1 MKKLIGYVRVS
12 SEISKIKGNSINN
25 QINKVNNFC
34 NLNDYELVDVLKD
47 EGKSGME
54 FSKRDGYLELI
65 NRCKNENINGVVV
78 YCLSR
83 LGRRMKDIIDVME
96 LFNNNDIEFYSVK
109 ENINNK
115 DIMGKLMMNILMS
128 FNEFEVDNIR
138 ERIIDVKRNNKENG
152 LVYGKLMFGKDKNGK
167 LLIDN
172 ISEMKVISYMKGLRS
187 KGWSYFRISDRL
199 NEKGIVSKS
208 GGKWYGMSV
217 SNVLSYYSQYMTN

>member
-12 SEISKIKGNSINN
+12 SEISKVKGNSINN

-65 NRCKNENINGVVV
+65 NRCKTENINGVVV

-96 LFNNNDIEFYSVK
+96 LFNKNDIEFYSVK

-152 LVYGKLMFGKDKNGK
+152 LVYGKLMFGKDKDGK
-167 LLIDN
+167 LLINN
-172 ISEMKVISYMKGLRS
+172 ISEMKVVSYMKGLRS

-217 SNVLSYYSQYMTN
+217 SNVLSYY

>member
-65 NRCKNENINGVVV
+65 NRCKTENINGVVV

-96 LFNNNDIEFYSVK
+96 LFNKNDIEFYSVK

-172 ISEMKVISYMKGLRS
+172 ISEMKVVSYMKGLRS

-217 SNVLSYYSQYMTN
+217 RNVLSYY

>member
-12 SEISKIKGNSINN
+12 SEVSKIKVNSINN
-25 QINKVNNFC
+25 QINKVNDFC
-34 NLNDYELVDVLKD
+34 NLNDYQLVDVLKD

-54 FSKRDGYLELI
+54 YSKRDGYKELI
-65 NRCKNENINGVVV
+65 NRCKCENINGVVV

-96 LFNNNDIEFYSVK
+96 MFNKNDIEFYSVK

-128 FNEFEVDNIR
+128 FNEFEVDNIK

-152 LVYGKLMFGKDKNGK
+152 LVYGKLMYGKDKMGK

-172 ISEMKVISYMKGLRS
+172 ISEMKTIRYMKTLRG

-199 NEKGIVSKS
+199 NERGIKSKS

-217 SNVLSYYSQYMTN
+217 RNVISYYS

>member
-25 QINKVNNFC
+25 QINKVSDFC
-34 NLNDYELVDVLKD
+34 SLNDYELVDIIKD

-54 FSKRDGYLELI
+54 YSKRDGYLELI
-65 NRCKNENINGVVV
+65 NKCKTDNIDGVVV

-83 LGRRMKDIIDVME
+83 LGRKMKDIIDVME
-96 LFNNNDIEFYSVK
+96 MFNSNNIEFYSVK

-152 LVYGKLMFGKDKNGK
+152 LVYGKLMYGKDKDGK
-167 LLIDN
+167 KLIDN
-172 ISEMKVISYMKGLRS
+172 LDEVKVISYMKTLRS

-199 NEKGIVSKS
+199 NEKNILGKS

-217 SNVLSYYSQYMTN
+217 SNVLSYYSM

>member
-12 SEISKIKGNSINN
+12 SEISKVKGNSINN

-65 NRCKNENINGVVV
+65 NRCKTENINGVVV

-96 LFNNNDIEFYSVK
+96 LFNKNDIEFYSVK

-172 ISEMKVISYMKGLRS
+172 ISEMKVVSYMKGLRS

-217 SNVLSYYSQYMTN
+217 SNVLSYY

>member
-25 QINKVNNFC
+25 QINKVNDFC

-65 NRCKNENINGVVV
+65 NRCKTENINGVVV

-96 LFNNNDIEFYSVK
+96 LFNKNDIEFYSVK

-152 LVYGKLMFGKDKNGK
+152 LVYGKLMYGKDKDGK

-172 ISEMKVISYMKGLRS
+172 ISEIKVVSYMKGLRS

-217 SNVLSYYSQYMTN
+217 RNVLSYYSI

>member
-12 SEISKIKGNSINN
+12 SNISKLKGNSISN
-25 QINKVNNFC
+25 QISKVKDFC
-34 NLNDYELVDVLKD
+34 GLNDYELVDIMKD

-54 FSKRDGYLELI
+54 YSKRDGYLELI
-65 NRCKNENINGVVV
+65 NKCKTDNIDGVVV

-96 LFNNNDIEFYSVK
+96 MFNSNDIEFYSVK

-152 LVYGKLMFGKDKNGK
+152 LVYGKLMYGKNKDGK
-167 LLIDN
+167 KLIDN
-172 ISEMKVISYMKGLRS
+172 IDEMKIIRYMKTLRS
-187 KGWSYFRISDRL
+187 KGWSYFRISDKL
-199 NEKGIVSKS
+199 NEKNIIGKS

-217 SNVLSYYSQYMTN
+217 RNVLSYYSM

>member
-1 MKKLIGYVRVS
+1 MNKKLIGYVRVS

-25 QINKVNNFC
+25 QINKVNDFC

-65 NRCKNENINGVVV
+65 NRCKSENINGVVV

-83 LGRRMKDIIDVME
+83 LGMRMKDIIDVME
-96 LFNNNDIEFYSVK
+96 MFNKNDIEFYSVK

-172 ISEMKVISYMKGLRS
+172 ISEMKVVSYMKGLRS

-217 SNVLSYYSQYMTN
+217 SNVLSYYSI

>member
-1 MKKLIGYVRVS
+1 MNKKLIGYVRVS

-25 QINKVNNFC
+25 QINKVNDFC

-54 FSKRDGYLELI
+54 YSKRDGYLELI
-65 NRCKNENINGVVV
+65 NRCKTENINGVVV

-96 LFNNNDIEFYSVK
+96 LFNKNDIEFYSVK

-128 FNEFEVDNIR
+128 FNDLKL
-138 ERIIDVKRNNKENG
+138 IILEKE
-152 LVYGKLMFGKDKNGK
+152 LLM
-167 LLIDN
+167 L
-172 ISEMKVISYMKGLRS
+172 
-187 KGWSYFRISDRL
+187 
-199 NEKGIVSKS
+199 KGIIK
-208 GGKWYGMSV
+208 KMDWYMV
-217 SNVLSYYSQYMTN
+217 N

>member
-1 MKKLIGYVRVS
+1 MNKKLIGYVRVS

-25 QINKVNNFC
+25 QINKVNDFC

-65 NRCKNENINGVVV
+65 NRCKSENINGVVV

-96 LFNNNDIEFYSVK
+96 LFNKNDIEFYSVK

-152 LVYGKLMFGKDKNGK
+152 LVYGKLMYGKDKDGK

-172 ISEMKVISYMKGLRS
+172 VDEMKVVRYMKMLRS
-187 KGWSYFRISDRL
+187 KGYSYFRISDRL
-199 NEKGIVSKS
+199 NEKSIVSKS
-208 GGKWYGMSV
+208 GGKWYGKSV
-217 SNVLSYYSQYMTN
+217 SNVLSYY

>member
-12 SEISKIKGNSINN
+12 SNISKLKGNSISN
-25 QINKVNNFC
+25 QISKVNDFC
-34 NLNDYELVDVLKD
+34 GLNDYELVDIIKD

-54 FSKRDGYLELI
+54 YSKRDGYLELI
-65 NRCKNENINGVVV
+65 NKCKTDNIDGVVV

-83 LGRRMKDIIDVME
+83 LGRKMKDIIDVME
-96 LFNNNDIEFYSVK
+96 MFNNNDIEFYSVK

-128 FNEFEVDNIR
+128 FNEFEVDSIR

-152 LVYGKLMFGKDKNGK
+152 LVYGKLMYGKDKDGK
-167 LLIDN
+167 LLIN
-172 ISEMKVISYMKGLRS
+172 NVSEMKVVSYMKGLRK

-199 NEKGIVSKS
+199 NDRGIISKS
-208 GGKWYGMSV
+208 GGKWYGKSV
-217 SNVLSYYSQYMTN
+217 SNVLSYY

>member
-1 MKKLIGYVRVS
+1 MSKKLIGYVRVS

-25 QINKVNNFC
+25 QINKVNDFC
-34 NLNDYELVDVLKD
+34 NLNDYQLVDVLKD

-54 FSKRDGYLELI
+54 YSKRDGYLELI
-65 NRCKNENINGVVV
+65 NRCKTENINGVVV

-83 LGRRMKDIIDVME
+83 LGRRMKDIIVVME
-96 LFNNNDIEFYSVK
+96 LFNKNDIEFYSVK

-152 LVYGKLMFGKDKNGK
+152 LVYGKLMFGKDKDGK

-172 ISEMKVISYMKGLRS
+172 ISEMKVVSYMKGLRS

-217 SNVLSYYSQYMTN
+217 SNVLSYYSI

>member
-1 MKKLIGYVRVS
+1 MSKKLIGYVRVS
-12 SEISKIKGNSINN
+12 SEVSKIKGNSINN
-25 QINKVNNFC
+25 QINKVSDFC
-34 NLNDYELVDVLKD
+34 SLNDYELVDVLKD

-65 NRCKNENINGVVV
+65 NRCKTENINGVVV

-96 LFNNNDIEFYSVK
+96 LFNKNDIEFYSVK

-152 LVYGKLMFGKDKNGK
+152 LVYGKLMFGKDKDGK
-167 LLIDN
+167 LLINN
-172 ISEMKVISYMKGLRS
+172 ISEMKVVSYMKGLRS

-217 SNVLSYYSQYMTN
+217 SNVLSYYS

>member
-1 MKKLIGYVRVS
+1 MNKKLIGYVRVS
-12 SEISKIKGNSINN
+12 SEISKIKGNAINN
-25 QINKVNNFC
+25 QINKVNDFC

-54 FSKRDGYLELI
+54 YSKRDGYLELI
-65 NRCKNENINGVVV
+65 DRCKNENINGVVV

-96 LFNNNDIEFYSVK
+96 LFNKNDIEFYSVK

-152 LVYGKLMFGKDKNGK
+152 LVYGKLMYGKDKDGK

-172 ISEMKVISYMKGLRS
+172 KDEMKVIRYMKMLRS
-187 KGWSYFRISDRL
+187 KGYSYFRISDRL
-199 NEKGIVSKS
+199 NDKSIVSKN

-217 SNVLSYYSQYMTN
+217 K

>member
-1 MKKLIGYVRVS
+1 MNKKLIGYVRVS

-25 QINKVNNFC
+25 QINKVNDFC

-65 NRCKNENINGVVV
+65 NRCKTENINGVVV

-96 LFNNNDIEFYSVK
+96 LFNKNDIEFYSVK

-138 ERIIDVKRNNKENG
+138 ERIMDVKRNNKENG
-152 LVYGKLMFGKDKNGK
+152 LVYGKLMFGKDKDGK

-172 ISEMKVISYMKGLRS
+172 ISEMKVVSYMKGLRS

-217 SNVLSYYSQYMTN
+217 SNVLSYYSI

>member
-12 SEISKIKGNSINN
+12 SNISKLKGNSISN
-25 QINKVNNFC
+25 QISKVKDFC
-34 NLNDYELVDVLKD
+34 GLNDYELVDIMKD

-54 FSKRDGYLELI
+54 YSKRDGYLELI
-65 NRCKNENINGVVV
+65 NKCKTDNIDGVVV

-96 LFNNNDIEFYSVK
+96 MFNSNDIEFYSVK

-152 LVYGKLMFGKDKNGK
+152 LVYGKLMYGKNKDGK
-167 LLIDN
+167 KLIDN
-172 ISEMKVISYMKGLRS
+172 IDEMKVIRYMKTLRS
-187 KGWSYFRISDRL
+187 KGWSYFRISDKL
-199 NEKGIVSKS
+199 NEKNIIGKS

-217 SNVLSYYSQYMTN
+217 RNVLSYYSM

>member
-1 MKKLIGYVRVS
+1 MSKKLIGYVRVS

-25 QINKVNNFC
+25 QINKVNDFC

-65 NRCKNENINGVVV
+65 NRCKTENINGVVV

-96 LFNNNDIEFYSVK
+96 LFNKNDIEFYSVK

-152 LVYGKLMFGKDKNGK
+152 LVYGKLMFGKDKDGK

-172 ISEMKVISYMKGLRS
+172 ISEMKVVSYMKGLRS

-217 SNVLSYYSQYMTN
+217 SNVLSYYS

>member
-12 SEISKIKGNSINN
+12 SNISKLKGNSISN
-25 QINKVNNFC
+25 QINKVKDFC
-34 NLNDYELVDVLKD
+34 GLNDYELVDIMKD

-54 FSKRDGYLELI
+54 YSKRDGYLELI
-65 NRCKNENINGVVV
+65 NKCKTDNIDGVVV

-96 LFNNNDIEFYSVK
+96 MFNSNDIEFYSVK

-152 LVYGKLMFGKDKNGK
+152 LVYGKLMYGKNKDGK
-167 LLIDN
+167 KLIDN
-172 ISEMKVISYMKGLRS
+172 IDEMKVIRYMKTLRS
-187 KGWSYFRISDRL
+187 KGWSYFRISDKL
-199 NEKGIVSKS
+199 NDKNIIGKS

-217 SNVLSYYSQYMTN
+217 RNVLSYYSM

>member
-12 SEISKIKGNSINN
+12 SEISKVKGNSINN

-65 NRCKNENINGVVV
+65 NRCKTENINGVVV

-96 LFNNNDIEFYSVK
+96 LFNKNNIEFYSVK

-172 ISEMKVISYMKGLRS
+172 ISEMKVVSYMKGLRS

-217 SNVLSYYSQYMTN
+217 SNVLSYYS

>member
-65 NRCKNENINGVVV
+65 NRCKTENINGVVV

-96 LFNNNDIEFYSVK
+96 LFNKNDIEFYSVK

-152 LVYGKLMFGKDKNGK
+152 LVYGKLMFGKDKDGK
-167 LLIDN
+167 LLINN
-172 ISEMKVISYMKGLRS
+172 ISEIGL
-187 KGWSYFRISDRL
+187 I
-199 NEKGIVSKS
+199 
-208 GGKWYGMSV
+208 
-217 SNVLSYYSQYMTN
+217 

>member
-25 QINKVNNFC
+25 QINKVSDFC
-34 NLNDYELVDVLKD
+34 SLNDYELVDVLKD

-54 FSKRDGYLELI
+54 YSKRDGYLELI
-65 NRCKNENINGVVV
+65 NKCKTDNIDGVVV

-96 LFNNNDIEFYSVK
+96 LFNKNDIEFYSVK

-152 LVYGKLMFGKDKNGK
+152 LVYGKLMYGKDKDGK

-172 ISEMKVISYMKGLRS
+172 IDEMKVIRYMKMLRS
-187 KGWSYFRISDRL
+187 KGYSYFRISDRL
-199 NEKGIVSKS
+199 NDKSIVSKS

-217 SNVLSYYSQYMTN
+217 SNVLSYY

>member
-12 SEISKIKGNSINN
+12 SIISKNKGNSIKN
-25 QINKVNNFC
+25 QISKVNDFC
-34 NLNDYELVDVLKD
+34 DLNDYELVDILKD

-54 FSKRDGYLELI
+54 YNNRDGYLELI
-65 NRCKNENINGVVV
+65 ERCKNDNIDGVVV

-96 LFNNNDIEFYSVK
+96 MFNNNDIEFYSVK

-128 FNEFEVDNIR
+128 FNEFEVDSIR

-152 LVYGKLMFGKDKNGK
+152 LVYGKLMYGKDKDGK
-167 LLIDN
+167 LLIN
-172 ISEMKVISYMKGLRS
+172 NVSEMKVVSYMKGLRK

-199 NEKGIVSKS
+199 NDRGIISKS
-208 GGKWYGMSV
+208 GGKWYGKSV
-217 SNVLSYYSQYMTN
+217 SNVLSYY

>member
-25 QINKVNNFC
+25 QINKVSDFC
-34 NLNDYELVDVLKD
+34 SLNDYELVDVLKD

-54 FSKRDGYLELI
+54 YSKRDGYLELI

-83 LGRRMKDIIDVME
+83 LGRRMKDIIDVMD
-96 LFNNNDIEFYSVK
+96 LFNKNDIEFYSVK

-152 LVYGKLMFGKDKNGK
+152 LVYGKLMYGKDKDGK
-167 LLIDN
+167 C
-172 ISEMKVISYMKGLRS
+172 M
-187 KGWSYFRISDRL
+187 
-199 NEKGIVSKS
+199 
-208 GGKWYGMSV
+208 
-217 SNVLSYYSQYMTN
+217 

>member
-25 QINKVNNFC
+25 QINKVNDFC

-65 NRCKNENINGVVV
+65 KRCKTENINGVVV

-96 LFNNNDIEFYSVK
+96 LFNKNDIEFYSVK

-172 ISEMKVISYMKGLRS
+172 ISEMKVVSYMKGLRS

-217 SNVLSYYSQYMTN
+217 RNVLSYYSI

>member
-25 QINKVNNFC
+25 QINKVNDFC

-54 FSKRDGYLELI
+54 FSKREGYLELI

-96 LFNNNDIEFYSVK
+96 LFNKNDIEFYSVK

-152 LVYGKLMFGKDKNGK
+152 LVYGKLMYGKDKDGK

-172 ISEMKVISYMKGLRS
+172 ISEMKVVSYMKGLRS

-217 SNVLSYYSQYMTN
+217 SNVLSYYSI

>member
-12 SEISKIKGNSINN
+12 SNISKLKGNSISN
-25 QINKVNNFC
+25 QISKVKDFC
-34 NLNDYELVDVLKD
+34 GLNDYELVDIMKD

-54 FSKRDGYLELI
+54 YSKRDGYLELI
-65 NRCKNENINGVVV
+65 NKCKTDNIDGVVV

-96 LFNNNDIEFYSVK
+96 MFNSNDIEFYSVK

-138 ERIIDVKRNNKENG
+138 ERIIDVKRNNKKNG
-152 LVYGKLMFGKDKNGK
+152 LVYGKLMYGKDKDGK
-167 LLIDN
+167 KLINNLD
-172 ISEMKVISYMKGLRS
+172 EVKVISYMKTLRS

-199 NEKGIVSKS
+199 NEKNIIGKS

-217 SNVLSYYSQYMTN
+217 RNVLSYY

>member
-1 MKKLIGYVRVS
+1 MKRLIGYVRVS
-12 SEISKIKGNSINN
+12 SNISKLKGNSISN
-25 QINKVNNFC
+25 QINKVTNFC
-34 NLNDYELVDVLKD
+34 SLNDYELVDIIKD

-54 FSKRDGYLELI
+54 YSKRDGYLELI
-65 NRCKNENINGVVV
+65 NKCKTDNIDGVVV

-83 LGRRMKDIIDVME
+83 LGRKMKDIIDVME
-96 LFNNNDIEFYSVK
+96 LFNSNNIEFYSVK

-152 LVYGKLMFGKDKNGK
+152 LVYGKLMYGKDKDGK
-167 LLIDN
+167 KLIDN
-172 ISEMKVISYMKGLRS
+172 LDEVKVISYMKTLRS

-199 NEKGIVSKS
+199 NEKNILGKS

-217 SNVLSYYSQYMTN
+217 SNVLSYYSM

>member
-12 SEISKIKGNSINN
+12 SDISKNKGNSISN
-25 QINKVNNFC
+25 QINKVNDFC
-34 NLNDYELVDVLKD
+34 GLNDYELVDVLKD

-54 FSKRDGYLELI
+54 YSKRDGYIELI
-65 NRCKNENINGVVV
+65 NRCKTENINGVVV

-152 LVYGKLMFGKDKNGK
+152 LVYGKLMYGKNKDGK
-167 LLIDN
+167 KLIDN
-172 ISEMKVISYMKGLRS
+172 INEMKTIRYMKTLRS
-187 KGWSYFRISDRL
+187 KGWSYFRISDKL
-199 NEKGIVSKS
+199 NEKNIIGKS

-217 SNVLSYYSQYMTN
+217 RNVLSYYSI

>member
-12 SEISKIKGNSINN
+12 SDISKQKGNSISN
-25 QINKVNNFC
+25 QISKVNDFC
-34 NLNDYELVDVLKD
+34 NLNDYELVDILKD

-54 FSKRDGYLELI
+54 YSKRNGYIELI
-65 NRCKNENINGVVV
+65 DRCKTENINGVVV

-83 LGRRMKDIIDVME
+83 LGRKMKDIIDVME
-96 LFNNNDIEFYSVK
+96 LFNSNDIEFYSVK

-152 LVYGKLMFGKDKNGK
+152 LVYGKLMYGKDKDGK
-167 LLIDN
+167 KLIDN
-172 ISEMKVISYMKGLRS
+172 VDEVRVISYMKTLRS

-199 NEKGIVSKS
+199 NEKNIIGKS

-217 SNVLSYYSQYMTN
+217 RNVLSYYSI

>member
-1 MKKLIGYVRVS
+1 MNKKLIGYVRVS

-25 QINKVNNFC
+25 QINKVNDFC

-65 NRCKNENINGVVV
+65 NRCKSENINGVVV

-96 LFNNNDIEFYSVK
+96 LFNKNDIEFYSVK

-167 LLIDN
+167 LLINN
-172 ISEMKVISYMKGLRS
+172 ISEMKVVSYMKGLRS

-217 SNVLSYYSQYMTN
+217 SNVLSYYSI

>member
-1 MKKLIGYVRVS
+1 MNKKLIGYVRVS

-25 QINKVNNFC
+25 QINKVNDFC

-65 NRCKNENINGVVV
+65 NRCKSENINGVVV

-96 LFNNNDIEFYSVK
+96 LFNKNDIEFYSVK

-152 LVYGKLMFGKDKNGK
+152 LVYGKLMFGKDKDGK

-172 ISEMKVISYMKGLRS
+172 ISEMKVVSYMKGLRS

-217 SNVLSYYSQYMTN
+217 SNVLSYYSI

>member
-1 MKKLIGYVRVS
+1 MSKKLIGYVRVS

-25 QINKVNNFC
+25 QINKVNDFC

-65 NRCKNENINGVVV
+65 NRCKTENINGVVV

-96 LFNNNDIEFYSVK
+96 LFNKNDIEFYSVK

-217 SNVLSYYSQYMTN
+217 SNVLSYYSI

>member
-12 SEISKIKGNSINN
+12 SNISKLKGNSINN
-25 QINKVNNFC
+25 QISKVNDFC
-34 NLNDYELVDVLKD
+34 GLNDYELVDVLKD
-47 EGKSGME
+47 EGLSGME
-54 FSKRDGYLELI
+54 YSKRDGYLELI
-65 NRCKNENINGVVV
+65 ERCKTENIDGVVV

-96 LFNNNDIEFYSVK
+96 LFNSNDIEFYSVK

-152 LVYGKLMFGKDKNGK
+152 LVYGKLMYGKDKDGK
-167 LLIDN
+167 LLVDN
-172 ISEMKVISYMKGLRS
+172 ISELKVVTYMKSLRS

-199 NEKGIVSKS
+199 NEKGIKTKTK
-208 GGKWYGMSV
+208 GKWYGMSV
-217 SNVLSYYSQYMTN
+217 SNVLSYY

>member
-1 MKKLIGYVRVS
+1 MSKKLIGYVRVS

-25 QINKVNNFC
+25 QINKVNDFC

-65 NRCKNENINGVVV
+65 NRCKSENINGVVV

-96 LFNNNDIEFYSVK
+96 LFNKNDIEFYSVK

-152 LVYGKLMFGKDKNGK
+152 LVYGKLMFGKDKDGK

-172 ISEMKVISYMKGLRS
+172 ISEMKVVSYMKGLRS

-217 SNVLSYYSQYMTN
+217 SNVLSYYSI

>member
-25 QINKVNNFC
+25 QINKVNDFC

-65 NRCKNENINGVVV
+65 NRCKSENINGVVV

-96 LFNNNDIEFYSVK
+96 LFNKNDIEFYSVK

-152 LVYGKLMFGKDKNGK
+152 LVYGKLMFGKDKEGK

-172 ISEMKVISYMKGLRS
+172 ISEMKVVSYMKGLRS

-199 NEKGIVSKS
+199 NEKEIVSKS

-217 SNVLSYYSQYMTN
+217 SNVLSYYS

>member
-12 SEISKIKGNSINN
+12 SDISKNKGNSISN
-25 QINKVNNFC
+25 QINKVSDFC
-34 NLNDYELVDVLKD
+34 NLNDYDLVDVLKD

-54 FSKRDGYLELI
+54 YSKRDGYLELI
-65 NRCKNENINGVVV
+65 NRCKTENINGVVV

-96 LFNNNDIEFYSVK
+96 LFNKNDIEFYSVK

-152 LVYGKLMFGKDKNGK
+152 LVYGKLMYGKSKDGK
-167 LLIDN
+167 KLIDN
-172 ISEMKVISYMKGLRS
+172 VDEMKTIRYMKTLRS
-187 KGWSYFRISDRL
+187 KGWSYFRISDKL
-199 NEKGIVSKS
+199 NEKNIIGKS

-217 SNVLSYYSQYMTN
+217 RNVLSYY

>member
-25 QINKVNNFC
+25 QINKVNDFC

-65 NRCKNENINGVVV
+65 NRCKSENINGVVV

-96 LFNNNDIEFYSVK
+96 LFNKNDIEFYSVK

-152 LVYGKLMFGKDKNGK
+152 LVYGKLMYGKDKDGK

-172 ISEMKVISYMKGLRS
+172 ISEMKVVSYMKGLRS
-187 KGWSYFRISDRL
+187 KGWSYLRISDRL

-217 SNVLSYYSQYMTN
+217 SNVLSYYS